1 MKDRLSKKAV
11 LIEALT
17 GIVLL
22 TYVGYRIYRCAVTS
36 IALAVFPFMISCVV
50 IVLLGFT
57 VAALCEYFSSRRKDA
72 MSLRRVARHLIEG
85 VLLAVVIIII
95 CVVILVAVGF
105 GNSSD
110 RGYVNSDPDGAIM
123 EYLQEERAVTASKT
137 DLEQMIAG
145 DFADGNV
152 QYYVMKESASRDS
165 SDAPVIYVLSITK
178 EEDAYRCQKIS
189 ADVSLDA
196 ESVIPVGDFSVDA
209 KTDAVGEVIVFVER
223 DSEQ

>member
-1 MKDRLSKKAV
+1 MKDKLSKKAV
-11 LIEALT
+11 LIKALT

-22 TYVGYRIYRCAVTS
+22 AYVGYRIYRCAVTS

-72 MSLRRVARHLIEG
+72 ISLRRVARHLIEG

-178 EEDAYRCQKIS
+178 EEDAYRCQKVS

-209 KTDAVGEVIVFVER
+209 KTDAAGEVIVSVDKDQE
-223 DSEQ
+223 

>member
-1 MKDRLSKKAV
+1 MKDKLSKKAV
-11 LIEALT
+11 LIKALT

-22 TYVGYRIYRCAVTS
+22 AYVGYRIYRCAVTS

-85 VLLAVVIIII
+85 VLLAVFIIII
-95 CVVILVAVGF
+95 CVVILVACGF

-178 EEDAYRCQKIS
+178 EEDAYRCQKVS

-196 ESVIPVGDFSVDA
+196 ESAIPVGDFSVDA
-209 KTDAVGEVIVFVER
+209 KTDAAGEVIVSVDKDQE
-223 DSEQ
+223 